1 MYEELYP
8 NALGLAVLGTFGMGL
23 SIEGEVQSVLDSKT
37 NWGILFEGNND
48 CPNRRVFIC
57 QGKRGRLDLNDPVY
71 IHYKNNTMYMG
82 RVCRLINETLQQE
95 NLRFVQVVEGTDVMI
110 GVETKYD
117 NEWIGRLS
125 MWEFLGSVSK
135 ETDDEA
141 WITFGTMYRSTKYTN
156 M

>member
-1 MYEELYP
+1 
-8 NALGLAVLGTFGMGL
+8 
-23 SIEGEVQSVLDSKT
+23 
-37 NWGILFEGNND
+37 
-48 CPNRRVFIC
+48 
-57 QGKRGRLDLNDPVY
+57 
-71 IHYKNNTMYMG
+71 MG